1 MKSEKSTRLELSPQF
16 YAKQFPEDA
25 SSGCRQSPLVHRSPY
40 GKFLDQDYLT
50 SIHNMKDP
58 KKQQTLFIGGISLN
72 VDIPHLEQLLKQ
84 SVQAKGLI
92 SISMVKQIKS
102 NNYSGYGYLSSTC
115 PDDLD
120 KLLALKTFKYLD
132 SWIGIKPY
140 LTKKNDIKQLKQ
152 DKDNRKIHIKGI
164 NFRVSEADLEAY
176 FSTYGTINHIQ
187 INKNQSTGSYKGF
200 GFIEFADES
209 SIKCVTATPVHII
222 KGVNLFCEKSKTKN
236 NEPQQQTTAEE
247 HSFIPNSCDF
257 NGSYK
262 KNTTR
267 SILAQSKLRY
277 IENNHFPQNIKFNIR
292 SCLQFPH
299 Y

>member
-1 MKSEKSTRLELSPQF
+1 
-16 YAKQFPEDA
+16 
-25 SSGCRQSPLVHRSPY
+25 
-40 GKFLDQDYLT
+40 
-50 SIHNMKDP
+50 MKDP

-92 SISMVKQIKS
+92 SI
-102 NNYSGYGYLSSTC
+102 
-115 PDDLD
+115 DLD

>member
-1 MKSEKSTRLELSPQF
+1 MSDRSTRLELSPST
-16 YAKQFPEDA
+16 FPN
-25 SSGCRQSPLVHRSPY
+25 SSKSHYLQTIPPFSNCNPY
-40 GKFLDQDYLT
+40 TT
-50 SIHNMKDP
+50 SICSSIESSMNNMQEF
-58 KKQQTLFIGGISLN
+58 KKQEKLFIGGISLN
-72 VDIPHLEQLLKQ
+72 VDLPHLEQLLKQ
-84 SVQAKGLI
+84 SVQAKGI
-92 SISMVKQIKS
+92 ITIAMVKQIKS

-115 PDDLD
+115 PEDLE
-120 KLLALKTFKYLD
+120 KLLNLKTFKYLD

-164 NFRVSEADLEAY
+164 NFRVSEVDLEEY
-176 FSTYGTINHIQ
+176 FSKYGTINHIQ

-200 GFIEFADES
+200 GFIEFTDES
-209 SIKCVTATPVHII
+209 SIKSVTALPVHII
-222 KGVNLFCEKSKTKN
+222 KGVSLYCEKSKTKN
-236 NEPQQQTTAEE
+236 IEPQQQIAAEE
-247 HSFIPNSCDF
+247 PNYLPNSYDL

-277 IENNHFPQNIKFNIR
+277 IENNHFSQNIKFNTP
-292 SCLQFPH
+292 SCLQSPS

>member
-1 MKSEKSTRLELSPQF
+1 MSDRSSRLENSPPTISKNISCSASHQTRLPFSGYHP
-16 YAKQFPEDA
+16 YMT
-25 SSGCRQSPLVHRSPY
+25 SSSSHSSSLN
-40 GKFLDQDYLT
+40 
-50 SIHNMKDP
+50 NMQDP
-58 KKQQTLFIGGISLN
+58 KKHDKLFIGGISLN

-84 SVQAKGLI
+84 FVQAKGLI

-115 PDDLD
+115 PEDLD

-164 NFRVSEADLEAY
+164 NFRVSEADLEEY

-200 GFIEFADES
+200 GFIEFAHES
-209 SIKCVTATPVHII
+209 SIKSVTASPVHII
-222 KGVNLFCEKSKTKN
+222 KGVSLYCEKSKTKN
-236 NEPQQQTTAEE
+236 NEQQQQTVADENNYA
-247 HSFIPNSCDF
+247 PNGCDL

-277 IENNHFPQNIKFNIR
+277 IENNHFSQNIKFNIMT
-292 SCLQFPH
+292 CLQFPRF
-299 Y
+299 